1 MSKIQAVRK
10 FQYVA
15 TPSFDVQ
22 SFSDSLTQEVALLPQ
37 GAAVLGVHLEVLSA
51 FDTGVTADIG
61 LGNTQ
66 DFFLN
71 DIALTTPNTHSDSS
85 VKTIT
90 KERTSITITL
100 NKAITKGELRVFV
113 EFALP
118 TTYDYEV

>member
-1 MSKIQAVRK
+1 MSKIQSVRK

-15 TPSFDVQ
+15 TPSFSAS

-51 FDTGVTADIG
+51 FDAGVTADVG

-85 VKTIT
+85 IKTIT
-90 KERTSITITL
+90 KQSTQITITL
-100 NKAITKGELRVFV
+100 NKAATKGELRVFV
-113 EFALP
+113 VFALP

>member
-51 FDTGVTADIG
+51 FDAGVTADIG

-71 DIALTTPNTHSDSS
+71 DIALSTANTHSDSS

-100 NKAITKGELRVFV
+100 NKAITKGEARVFV

>member
-15 TPSFDVQ
+15 IPSFDVQ

-51 FDTGVTADIG
+51 FDAGVIADIG

-71 DIALTTPNTHSDSS
+71 DIALATANTHSDSS

>member
-71 DIALTTPNTHSDSS
+71 DIALATANTHSDSS

>member
-15 TPSFDVQ
+15 TPSFSAD
-22 SFSDSLTQEVALLPQ
+22 SFSDGLTQEVALLPQ
-37 GAAVLGVHLEVLSA
+37 GAAVLGVHLEVLSE
-51 FDTGVTADIG
+51 FDTGAQADVG

-71 DIALTTPNTHSDSS
+71 DIDITKTSHSDSS
-85 VKTIT
+85 IKTIT
-90 KERTSITITL
+90 KEATQITITL
-100 NKAITKGELRVFV
+100 NKAVTKGEARVFV
-113 EFALP
+113 VFALP

>member
-15 TPSFDVQ
+15 TPSFNAQ

-71 DIALTTPNTHSDSS
+71 DIALATANHSDSS